1 MSFKHW
7 FSCLGFLVL
16 TSVLTLRIAA
26 QQVSTHTI
34 GGVVKDSTGTPL
46 AGASVKLI
54 SPQDTLAV
62 PAGPKGTFL
71 FQAVKATQFQ
81 LIITLIG
88 FEGLKRRYTLKP
100 GEGVYTLDPIILNQS
115 RTLLKGVTVT
125 AVNPITI
132 KEDTVE
138 YKASA
143 YKVRVGS
150 AVEEL
155 IRKLPGVSVDKD
167 GNITAHGTQVTK
179 IRVNGKD
186 FFSGDV
192 QTATKNLPA
201 DIVDKLQIIDD
212 YGDQANITGIKTG
225 GPDKVLNIEIKKNRN
240 KGFLLQT
247 MAGAGND
254 GRYVG
259 NVSYFQFRDKQQISL
274 LGTLNN
280 INQSSFRFGSNS
292 NGQTANGIADT
303 KSFGIN
309 YRDDWGK
316 KITVY
321 GNYSFS
327 DQQTYNLTQSRT
339 QTVFQ
344 QGTRINDQQSVSNS
358 STANHRF
365 SFNMEYK
372 PDTLNYLKITPSF
385 SNALNSSQSNGTGEI
400 SSNDTTQHTYLVRSS
415 HADSHSPNGG
425 ITVLFNHRF
434 HKKGRNL
441 SLTASVS
448 ASANPQSR
456 KIDNLNTSDSLGR
469 NRVSRQFQ
477 QVNDNEKVAGE
488 TIRFSYTEP
497 IVKKHYLELNYALN
511 HSAAHNL
518 HETFAI
524 NPVTF
529 GQAFVDTLSNDF
541 KDQFSTQRSG
551 FNYRYIDKK
560 VNFFIGAV
568 AQYSTLDGQSL
579 TGHFNT
585 RQNAWNF
592 FPAAR
597 FYYEFTKGK
606 SFTARYNGTSNQP
619 SFTELQPVTD
629 RSSPLNPVRGNPGLI
644 PEVVNSI
651 SLRYNSFEFKSG
663 NVLFANFNYT
673 KTQHEIVNNTF
684 KIRDTLYTTYRN
696 ANGNF
701 SLSSFLNYSK
711 PFHDRTY
718 TVSMANNLSYANNI
732 SYISDVANTGKNW
745 VISPSVKFRV
755 DLDTIMDSEVSA
767 TYTFNSTRYPIP
779 SPLNTD
785 ARTWVLALY
794 GRNYFFKDWSLGYDL
809 SKTINKG
816 YSSTL
821 NANPAILNLYVE
833 RQFLSKNKASLRFEA
848 FDLFNQNT
856 GVSRS
861 VSANSIVD
869 TRNTRLARYYLL
881 TFTLRLQ
888 KFVGQMPSQ
897 RERGMRRYDG
907 SDGDRGRGNGGGGG
921 GRRRDL

>member
-1 MSFKHW
+1 MSVKHW
-7 FSCLGFLVL
+7 FSFLVL
-16 TSVLTLRIAA
+16 FCVLTLTIAA
-26 QQVSTHTI
+26 QQIRTHTI
-34 GGVVKDSTGTPL
+34 GGVVKDSAGTPL

-62 PAGPKGTFL
+62 PAGPMGTFL
-71 FQAVKATQFQ
+71 FKAVKGTQFQ
-81 LIITLIG
+81 LVITLIG

-100 GEGVYTLDPIILNQS
+100 GEGVYTLDPVILKQS
-115 RTLLKGVTVT
+115 STLLKGVMVT

-150 AVEEL
+150 PVEEL
-155 IRKLPGVSVDKD
+155 IRKLPGLSVDKD
-167 GNITAHGTQVTK
+167 GNITAHGTQITK

-225 GPDKVLNIEIKKNRN
+225 DPEKVLNIEIKKNRN

-259 NVSYFQFRDKQQISL
+259 DVSYFQFRDKQQISL
-274 LGTLNN
+274 LGTMNN
-280 INQSSFRFGSNS
+280 INQSSFRFGNS
-292 NGQTANGIADT
+292 NGQTANGITDT
-303 KSFGIN
+303 KSVGTN
-309 YRDDWGK
+309 YRDEWGK
-316 KITVY
+316 KIAVY

-344 QGTRINDQQSVSNS
+344 QGTRIGDQQSVSNS

-365 SFNMEYK
+365 SFNLEYK

-385 SNALNSSQSNGTGEI
+385 SDALSSSQSKSTGEI
-400 SSNDTTQHTYLVRSS
+400 SSNDTTQHTNSVGSS
-415 HADSHSPNGG
+415 HADSHGPKGG
-425 ITVLFNHRF
+425 ITVLYNHRF
-434 HKKGRNL
+434 HKTGRNL
-441 SLTASVS
+441 SITATATAS
-448 ASANPQSR
+448 ASPQSY
-456 KIDNLNTSDSLGR
+456 KKDNLNTSDSSGHKRL
-469 NRVSRQFQ
+469 SHQFQ
-477 QVNDNEKVAGE
+477 QVNDNDKVTGE

-497 IVKKHYLELNYALN
+497 IIKKNYLELNYNLN
-511 HSAAHNL
+511 HSATHNL

-529 GQAFVDTLSNDF
+529 DQVFVDTLSNDF
-541 KDQFSTQRSG
+541 NYQFSTQRSG

-560 VNFFIGAV
+560 VNFFVGAV

-592 FPAAR
+592 FPAGR

-606 SFTARYNGTSNQP
+606 SFTARYNESSNQP
-619 SFTELQPVTD
+619 SFRELQPVTD
-629 RSSPLNPVRGNPGLI
+629 RSSPLNPIRGNPGLI

-663 NVLFANFNYT
+663 NVFFANFNYT
-673 KTQHEIVNNTF
+673 KTQHEIVNSSF
-684 KIRDTLYTTYRN
+684 KRRDTLYTTYRN

-718 TVSMANNLSYANNI
+718 TVSVANNLTYANNI
-732 SYISDVANTGKNW
+732 SYINDVANTGKNW

-785 ARTWVLALY
+785 AHTWVLALY
-794 GRNYFFKDWSLGYDL
+794 GRNYFFKNWILGYDL

-816 YSSTL
+816 FSSTL
-821 NANPAILNLYVE
+821 NANPAILNLYIE
-833 RQFLSKNKASLRFEA
+833 RQFLVKNKASLRFEA

-888 KFVGQMPSQ
+888 KFAGQMPSQ
-897 RERGMRRYDG
+897 RRHFMRRYDE
-907 SDGDRGRGNGGGGG
+907 SDGDRGPGNGGGGG
-921 GRRRDL
+921 GRRRDF